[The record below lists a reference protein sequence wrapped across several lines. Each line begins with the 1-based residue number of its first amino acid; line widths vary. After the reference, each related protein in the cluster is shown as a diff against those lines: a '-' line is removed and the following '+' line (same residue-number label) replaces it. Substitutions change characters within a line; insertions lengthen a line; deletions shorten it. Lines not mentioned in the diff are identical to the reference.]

1 MSVTSN
7 ERMAPELSQFIIDKY
22 QNMDASKQK
31 EFLGIIN
38 EINATYAPFKRRTA
52 ILLRELVA
60 LTDARLI
67 DEFESIKKKYNDV
80 VTIKLERDLDDEELT
95 DDEKNHITEVEI
107 DEYEEFDY
115 EIGNKDLKTLK
126 RSALEIVRNE
136 ENYGG

>member
-67 DEFESIKKKYNDV
+67 DVKELFAFSDV
-80 VTIKLERDLDDEELT
+80 KLEYPSEQA
-95 DDEKNHITEVEI
+95 
-107 DEYEEFDY
+107 
-115 EIGNKDLKTLK
+115 KDLADALGTLPESLRLK
-126 RSALEIVRNE
+126 FWVPQEACCRSTLSCSLRQTARSVRFPISTIVCLI
-136 ENYGG
+136 